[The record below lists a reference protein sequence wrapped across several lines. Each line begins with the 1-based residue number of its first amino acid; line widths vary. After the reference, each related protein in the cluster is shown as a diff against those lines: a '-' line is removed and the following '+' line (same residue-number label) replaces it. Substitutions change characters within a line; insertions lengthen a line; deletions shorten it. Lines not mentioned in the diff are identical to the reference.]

1 MKQLQKWYLFIRFM
15 HAVPSLNRQ
24 FCKNIYFMT
33 TQQQLHV
40 PVLIAGGGIT
50 GLSAALFLLQQGI
63 QPLLVER
70 HRSTSIH
77 PRARGFDIRTMELFR
92 ELGVGE
98 AVREAGKALGPAWG
112 VLRADTLTEAMKDL
126 KPREGGRIT
135 YPSQLKGLEGLAALT
150 PETGARCTQDLAEP
164 VLRAAAEERGAS
176 LLFYTEMISFSQDDN
191 GVRAVLQDRETGE
204 TTTVTADYLIAAD
217 GAGSPVRR
225 QLQLP
230 VTGPGVL
237 ADFLNIYFEADM
249 AELVLDREFSICI
262 IDTPGIIGFVSA
274 INNSDRWV
282 YQLRYYPDQGERV
295 EDYTEERLIN
305 VLHTA
310 LGMPELPIR
319 ILSVL
324 PWEMTVRVTDTM
336 QCGRIFLAGDAAHV
350 MTPYGGKGA
359 NTGIQDA
366 QNLAWK
372 IAAVLKG
379 HASPSLLDS
388 YSIERQPIGLFNAMR
403 SATLADEKGI
413 LKDNEIMQRQVVA
426 PPKNSEEQQQKEM
439 ELTQNIRTLIGIPDY
454 QYPVKVP
461 SVCPPLPADKVLYGL
476 PGTRVPHL
484 WLDEDHKLSTL
495 DMLKGRFTLFVH
507 GDTAPW
513 QAALNGHSVFVRVF
527 PLADNVVARWEEA
540 TGATPGEAL
549 LVRPDGFVAWRGSA
563 QTAAALPLT
572 ALLS

>member
-1 MKQLQKWYLFIRFM
+1 
-15 HAVPSLNRQ
+15 
-24 FCKNIYFMT
+24 MT

-63 QPLLVER
+63 RPLLVER
-70 HRSTSIH
+70 HRGTSIH

-92 ELGVGE
+92 ELGIGE

-112 VLRADTLTEAMKDL
+112 VLRADTLTDALKDL
-126 KPREGGRIT
+126 KPREGGPIT
-135 YPSQLKGLEGLAALT
+135 YPSQLKGLESLAVLT
-150 PETGARCTQDLAEP
+150 PESGARCTQDLAEP
-164 VLRAAAEERGAS
+164 VLRATAEERGAN

-191 GVRAVLQDRETGE
+191 GIKAVLRDRETGE
-204 TTTVTADYLIAAD
+204 TSIVTADYLIAAD
-217 GAGSPVRR
+217 GAGSPVRQ

-249 AELVLDREFSICI
+249 TELVLNREFSICI
-262 IDTPGIIGFVSA
+262 IDTPGIIGFVTA

-282 YQLRYYPDQGERV
+282 YQLRYYPENGERV
-295 EDYTEERLIN
+295 EDYTEERLVN
-305 VLHTA
+305 LLHTA

-336 QCGRIFLAGDAAHV
+336 QCGRIFFAGDAAHV

-379 HASPSLLDS
+379 HAAPSLLNS
-388 YSIERQPIGLFNAMR
+388 YTTERQPIGLFNALS
-403 SATLADEKGI
+403 SAKLADERGI
-413 LKDNEIMQRQVVA
+413 LKEKEIMQRMAVA
-426 PPKNSEEQQQKEM
+426 PPKEGEEAKQPEIA
-439 ELTQNIRTLIGIPDY
+439 LTQNLRTLIGIPDY
-454 QYPVKVP
+454 QYPVTVP
-461 SVCPPLPADKVLYGL
+461 SECPPLPADKVLYGL

-484 WLDEDHKLSTL
+484 WLDEERRQSTL
-495 DMLKGRFTLFVH
+495 DLLKGRFTLFVH

-513 QAALNGHSVFVRVF
+513 QEALNEHTVFVQVF
-527 PLADNVVARWEEA
+527 PLAGNIAEQWEDA
-540 TGATPGEAL
+540 TGAKPGDAL
-549 LVRPDGFVAWRGSA
+549 LVRPDGFVAWRGHVKKTA
-563 QTAAALPLT
+563 QLPLT
-572 ALLS
+572 QLLS

>member
-1 MKQLQKWYLFIRFM
+1 
-15 HAVPSLNRQ
+15 
-24 FCKNIYFMT
+24 MT
-33 TQQQLHV
+33 TQHQLHV

-50 GLSAALFLLQQGI
+50 GLSAALFLLQQGVR
-63 QPLLVER
+63 PLLVER

-112 VLRADTLTEAMKDL
+112 VLRADTLAEALKGL
-126 KPREGGRIT
+126 KPREGGPIT
-135 YPSQLKGLEGLAALT
+135 YPSQLKGLESLAALT
-150 PETGARCTQDLAEP
+150 PESGARCTQDLAEP
-164 VLRAAAEERGAS
+164 VLRTAAEERGAT
-176 LLFYTEMISFSQDDN
+176 LLFYTEMISFSQDDS
-191 GVRAVLQDRETGE
+191 GVTAVLQNRETGE

-217 GAGSPVRR
+217 GAGSPVR
-225 QLQLP
+225 QKLQLP
-230 VTGPGVL
+230 VAGPGVL

-249 AELVLDREFSICI
+249 AELVLNREFSICI
-262 IDTPGIIGFVSA
+262 IDTPGIIGFVTA

-282 YQLRYYPDQGERV
+282 YQLRYYPENGERV
-295 EDYTEERLIN
+295 TDYTEERLVN
-305 VLHTA
+305 LLHTA
-310 LGMPELPIR
+310 LGMPELQIR

-324 PWEMTVRVTDTM
+324 PWEMTVRVADTM
-336 QCGRIFLAGDAAHV
+336 QSGRIFLAGDAAHV

-379 HASPSLLDS
+379 HAAPSLLNS
-388 YSIERQPIGLFNAMR
+388 YTTERQPIGLSNAMS
-403 SATLADEKGI
+403 SAMLADERGI
-413 LKDNEIMQRQVVA
+413 LKDREIMQRAVTA
-426 PPKNSEEQQQKEM
+426 PPKEGEEAKQPEI

-454 QYPVKVP
+454 QYPVTVP
-461 SVCPPLPADKVLYGL
+461 SQCPPLPADKVLYGL

-484 WLDEDHKLSTL
+484 WLDEERKRSTL

-513 QAALNGHSVFVRVF
+513 QKMLNGHSVFVQVL
-527 PLADNVVARWEEA
+527 PLDGDLAAQWTEA
-540 TGATPGEAL
+540 TGTAPGDAL
-549 LVRPDGFVAWRGSA
+549 LVRPDGFVAWRGNVKACA
-563 QTAAALPLT
+563 QLPLKE
-572 ALLS
+572 LLS